1 MRRKGKERGKGR
13 KETKGEA
20 GAMAM
25 DLITKTGKGKQTRY
39 TVNGQTGRKKSEL
52 RFTKG
57 ESSNK

>member
-25 DLITKTGKGKQTRY
+25 DLITKTGKENKQDIRSMGKQE
-39 TVNGQTGRKKSEL
+39 GKKVS
-52 RFTKG
+52 
-57 ESSNK
+57 